1 MAEKKKGKL
10 GTQSGKAEDIDAR
23 IKKLKDKYPYATG
36 PESGTDKPY
45 NRMEEPISNRIGRYK
60 TAPEMQRLRK
70 IKRKKDIDAFI
81 KYMDENFQ
89 PETKDEAIDDYKRAM
104 GRSKAQSGGMKAG
117 GKVKAKTKPK
127 TTRKFRGDGIA
138 KRGKTKGRMI

>member
-1 MAEKKKGKL
+1 MAEKKKGKT

-36 PESGTDKPY
+36 PESGTGKPY
-45 NRMEEPISNRIGRYK
+45 NRMLEPISNRIGRVK
-60 TAPEMQRLRK
+60 TAPEMTRLRN
-70 IKRKKDIDAFI
+70 IKRKKDIDDFI
-81 KYMDENFQ
+81 KYMDENFL
-89 PETKDEAIDDYKRAM
+89 PETKDKAIADYERAV

-138 KRGKTKGRMI
+138 RKGKTKGRFV